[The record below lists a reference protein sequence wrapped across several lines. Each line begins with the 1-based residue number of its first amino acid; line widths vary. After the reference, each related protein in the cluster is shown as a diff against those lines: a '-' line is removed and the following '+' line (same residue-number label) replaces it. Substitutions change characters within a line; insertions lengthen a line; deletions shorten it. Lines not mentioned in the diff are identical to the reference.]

1 MNRKALRPHAA
12 VALALGVLVSSPPAL
27 RAEIKINPAGWRFPN
42 IVTAEKEHIMV
53 TDRTPVIP
61 GKETINRAYRKADG
75 THFMTY
81 EIEGKVFGVEI
92 DEDGKPP
99 FEYSIMDTDGDGKF
113 ETMIRY
119 SKDNKDRAYVPR
131 WIIDYYFSLHPTVK
145 PGPAGR
151 ATAPVLSPT
160 EAPKTPLAGPV
171 PPLPKRLPPLPP
183 PDRPNP

>member
-1 MNRKALRPHAA
+1 LTRTRPASRIARALAFFALAA
-12 VALALGVLVSSPPAL
+12 VCAPL
-27 RAEIKINPAGWRFPN
+27 RAEILINPAGWRFPN

-61 GKETINRAYRKADG
+61 GKETINRAYRRIDG
-75 THFMTY
+75 SHFMTY
-81 EIEGKVFGVEI
+81 EIEGRVFGVEI

-131 WIIDYYFSLHPTVK
+131 WVIDYYFSLHPDVK

-151 ATAPVLSPT
+151 ATAPVMSPSNPPK
-160 EAPKTPLAGPV
+160 APAAAQTP
-171 PPLPKRLPPLPP
+171 PPRRLPPLPP

>member
-1 MNRKALRPHAA
+1 
-12 VALALGVLVSSPPAL
+12 
-27 RAEIKINPAGWRFPN
+27 
-42 IVTAEKEHIMV
+42 
-53 TDRTPVIP
+53 
-61 GKETINRAYRKADG
+61 
-75 THFMTY
+75 MTY
-81 EIEGKVFGVEI
+81 EIEGRVFGVEI

-131 WIIDYYFSLHPTVK
+131 WVIDYYFSLHPEVK

-151 ATAPVLSPT
+151 ATAPVMSPR
-160 EAPKTPLAGPV
+160 EPPKTPAAAQT
-171 PPLPKRLPPLPP
+171 PPRRLPPLPP